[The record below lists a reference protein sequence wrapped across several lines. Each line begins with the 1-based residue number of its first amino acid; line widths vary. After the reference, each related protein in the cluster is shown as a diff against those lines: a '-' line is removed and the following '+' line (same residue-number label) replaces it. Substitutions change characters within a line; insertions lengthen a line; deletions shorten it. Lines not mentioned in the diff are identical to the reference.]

1 MLVLPVKVTV
11 NTVLDKN
18 NVLNAVKDF
27 GFQENLKA
35 QQVLVKPVIPLA
47 KLAIVDQLCVH
58 LALMNTNYK
67 VHIVFLFTTLV
78 SLQSLI

>member
-1 MLVLPVKVTV
+1 MLPVKVTV
-11 NTVLDKN
+11 NTVLDKH
-18 NVLNAVKDF
+18 NVLNAVEDF
-27 GFQENLKA
+27 GFQEHLKA

-47 KLAIVDQLCVH
+47 KLVMVDQLFVH
-58 LALMNTNYK
+58 LALMNTNCK